1 MGFGYEAEAN
11 KRLACHN
18 ESRDTVSSR
27 QCESILS
34 HIHLLNKP
42 PCACAAEK
50 KDQLTPYL
58 AVSPLKLTL
67 SLGESKTVFGTAWLH
82 FLPEWTPGPKGT
94 PRQICMPLAILCYL
108 LQIYYCG
115 KLLPQQQLRG
125 LFKSKWYLQAVRR
138 HIEIPRARTHTKI
151 GEKTAS
157 KSNHGYQNTAVS
169 RAKRRVMPL
178 MKCWTI

>member
-1 MGFGYEAEAN
+1 MWVHSLTYPSTEQASLCLRGW
-11 KRLACHN
+11 R
-18 ESRDTVSSR
+18 
-27 QCESILS
+27 
-34 HIHLLNKP
+34 
-42 PCACAAEK
+42 K

-67 SLGESKTVFGTAWLH
+67 SLGERETVFGTAWLH
-82 FLPEWTPGPKGT
+82 FLPEWTLGPKGT

-138 HIEIPRARTHTKI
+138 YRTPWRAHTHKDRGKKLHQKVIMEIRIQLSSVPN
-151 GEKTAS
+151 GEWCLWWSVGLFRKQRNFS
-157 KSNHGYQNTAVS
+157 HKS
-169 RAKRRVMPL
+169 L
-178 MKCWTI
+178 LL